1 MAENK
6 RNAVDQETR
15 EQTAQP
21 SEGKKNPSVPK
32 RITEWIELDDTAEG
46 AVCDATTGQ
55 CTL

>member
-15 EQTAQP
+15 EQPAQP